1 MVVLGPEYEYSGFK
15 RIGKD
20 ELKTM
25 GINNSM
31 KLVVNFQLK
40 CMNLKCKLLIKIIDK
55 IKL

>member
-25 GINNSM
+25 GINNSR

-40 CMNLKCKLLIKIIDK
+40 CMNLKYPV
-55 IKL
+55 